1 MIEKKKIILLL
12 NEWLSEEQFI
22 VDVKISWDNRINIVL
37 DSDKG
42 LNINDCVSASRY
54 VESHI
59 DREKEDFELMIIS
72 AGINQPLK
80 FPRQYIKNI
89 GNKMDVI
96 LSDKQKING
105 TLKAADNNGFDI
117 ESVTK
122 KKVEGKKKKQ
132 TVTRLHHFLY
142 EEIKTVKNSLKY

>member
-12 NEWLSEEQFI
+12 NEWLNEEQFI
-22 VDVKISWDNRINIVL
+22 VDVKISQDNRISIVL

-54 VESHI
+54 IESHL
-59 DREKEDFELMIIS
+59 DREKEDFELMVIS

-80 FPRQYIKNI
+80 FPRQYKKNI

-96 LSDKQKING
+96 LSDGQKLYG
-105 TLKAADNNGFDI
+105 TIKSADDKGFEL

-122 KKVEGKKKKQ
+122 EKVEGKKKKQ
-132 TVTRLHHFLY
+132 MVTHLYHFSY

>member
-1 MIEKKKIILLL
+1 MIEKQKIILLL
-12 NEWLSEEQFI
+12 NEWLNEEQFV
-22 VDVKISWDNRINIVL
+22 VDVKISQDNQICIVL

-42 LNINDCVSASRY
+42 LNINDCVSASKY
-54 VESHI
+54 VESHL

-89 GNKMDVI
+89 GKKMDVK
-96 LSDKQKING
+96 LSDGQKFTGI
-105 TLKAADNNGFDI
+105 LKAADDNGFDI
-117 ESVTK
+117 ETASK
-122 KKVEGKKKKQ
+122 EKIEGKKNKQ
-132 TVTRLHHFLY
+132 MVTRLHNFSY

>member
-1 MIEKKKIILLL
+1 MIEKQKIVLLL
-12 NEWLSEEQFI
+12 NEWLSEDQFI
-22 VDVKISWDNRINIVL
+22 VDVKISQDNRINIVL

-42 LNINDCVSASRY
+42 LNINDCVSASKY
-54 VESHI
+54 VESHL

-89 GNKMDVI
+89 GNKMEVV

-105 TLKAADNNGFDI
+105 TLKAADDNGFDI
-117 ESVTK
+117 ESVAK
-122 KKVEGKKKKQ
+122 EKVEGKKNKQ
-132 TVTRLHHFLY
+132 MVTRLHHFSY

>member
-12 NEWLSEEQFI
+12 NEWLNEEQFI
-22 VDVKISWDNRINIVL
+22 VDVKISQDNRISIVL

-54 VESHI
+54 IESHL
-59 DREKEDFELMIIS
+59 DREKEDFELMVIS

-80 FPRQYIKNI
+80 FPRQYKKNI

-96 LSDKQKING
+96 LSDGQKLYG
-105 TLKAADNNGFDI
+105 TIKSADDNGFEL

-122 KKVEGKKKKQ
+122 EKVEGKKKKQ
-132 TVTRLHHFLY
+132 MVTHSYHFSY